1 MTIAHSCNTLPI
13 IYHVYISFIKLQIP
27 SAPGR
32 APSKEYLRKS
42 RYRHPIY
49 FGDDL
54 TDLPREVEIDGTVLD
69 DAQTEGYV

>member
-1 MTIAHSCNTLPI
+1 MDLRVWRLRILVIP
-13 IYHVYISFIKLQIP
+13 YRLFIKLQIP

-32 APSKEYLRKS
+32 APSKEYHRKS

-69 DAQTEGYV
+69 DAQTEDYV

>member
-1 MTIAHSCNTLPI
+1 MDLRVWRLRILVIP
-13 IYHVYISFIKLQIP
+13 YRLFIKLQIP

-32 APSKEYLRKS
+32 APSNEYLRKS

-69 DAQTEGYV
+69 DTQTEGYV